1 MTDLQIDYFM
11 AVARNGSFIQASERL
26 YVSQPAVSR
35 QIASL
40 ESELGVVLFDRTKR
54 TIRLTAAGELFYK
67 FFQDYRNGLST
78 AKYHAKIINEKIEGA
93 FRVGY
98 LEGWS
103 LPDFFPFFLST
114 LNRQFP
120 AVQISLYAWNLRE
133 LAEELEGGSLDIIIH
148 PDLLDPVPLPFSV
161 RQLTEIPL
169 ILLYSRDLPQAKL
182 KKPVV
187 EDFRGYSFF
196 SINTFE
202 HIRERLFSRIG
213 PHGIDSK
220 SIVVVPN
227 IETALGRIHAKQGVM
242 VTDSWNREQFNP
254 RIGSFPL
261 EFTQN
266 VVFSWIARD
275 SNKFIQIFM
284 DRLNGFFAGP
294 KPAKPKIHGPG
305 SLLYNSFIMQNFQ

>member
-11 AVARNGSFIQASERL
+11 AVARNGSFVKASERL

-40 ESELGVVLFDRTKR
+40 ESELGVVLFDRAKR
-54 TIRLTAAGELFYK
+54 TIHLTAAGELFYK

-98 LEGWS
+98 LEGWM

-114 LNRQFP
+114 LSRQFP
-120 AVQISLYAWNLRE
+120 AVQVSLYAWNLRE
-133 LAEELEGGSLDIIIH
+133 LAEELEAGNLDIIIH
-148 PDLLDPVPLPFSV
+148 PDLLDPVPLLFSV

-169 ILLYSRDLPQAKL
+169 IMLYSRDLPQAKL
-182 KKPVV
+182 KKPAV
-187 EDFRGYSFF
+187 EDFRGSSFF
-196 SINTFE
+196 SVNTFA
-202 HIRERLFSRIG
+202 HIRERLLTRIG
-213 PHGIDSK
+213 PHGIDSR

-227 IETALGRIHAKQGVM
+227 IETAIGRIHSNQGVM
-242 VTDSWNREQFNP
+242 VTDAWNREQ
-254 RIGSFPL
+254 RHAHIGSFPL
-261 EFTQN
+261 EFSQR

-275 SNKFIQIFM
+275 SNKFLHIFM
-284 DRLNGFFAGP
+284 DRLTEFFSAQ
-294 KPAKPKIHGPG
+294 KSAKPKIHDPEA
-305 SLLYNSFIMQNFQ
+305 LLHNNSIMINCK